1 MKKILSVILSVIIIL
16 SVCSAAASAET
27 EKRDFEYYKSLSND
41 ELAEM
46 LGSAAYHLYD
56 RKVITAQDLKLIA
69 SGLDY
74 MQLYK
79 DNLIAERGFM
89 AIGIISEIAKA
100 ATNGNTE
107 TTLQDEY
114 SFGQGTFVV
123 GADLKAGTYDI
134 TCKST
139 SDDGFDDSMSGFS
152 DFYADQGMDDYADM
166 FSSISGMYDSI
177 AGMTVETI
185 GKDGLMDKYLTLK
198 SGETARIILEDGMK
212 LELSGGSADLV
223 FVR

>member
-1 MKKILSVILSVIIIL
+1 MKKIISSILIVIMILSAYSIM
-16 SVCSAAASAET
+16 ASADET
-27 EKRDFEYYKSLSND
+27 TAPNFD
-41 ELAEM
+41 ELTNDQLIFSLM
-46 LGSAAYHLYD
+46 NCLNSLYE
-56 RKVITAQDLKLIA
+56 RKLITGDEQTIIYA
-69 SGLDY
+69 SLDPDR
-74 MQLYK
+74 MHNEDRIQ
-79 DNLIAERGFM
+79 EFTW
-89 AIGIISEIAKA
+89 KA
-100 ATNGNTE
+100 LSLLTNGYKTILANKSDE
-107 TTLQDEY
+107 NLPEEY

-139 SDDGFDDSMSGFS
+139 SDDDFDDSMSGFS
-152 DFYADQGMDDYADM
+152 DFYAGQGMDDYADM
-166 FSSISGMYDSI
+166 FSSIGGMYDSI

-185 GKDGLMDKYLTLK
+185 DKDGLMDKYLTLK